1 MLSNL
6 KRIFD
11 RFFGFSSNSVH
22 RLSTLSLDS
31 RHRMLRLLGRLKPQ
45 IFDLHLLLKPTYH
58 VRHQDPP
65 SIPLNA
71 MHRMGN
77 VAEIHRRNSVMA
89 RWGIPGIS
97 FSLKRALGLT
107 ALRQKVAKAI
117 KVPTTRSGMERKIGR
132 AILDTLFKKR

>member
-1 MLSNL
+1 
-6 KRIFD
+6 
-11 RFFGFSSNSVH
+11 
-22 RLSTLSLDS
+22 
-31 RHRMLRLLGRLKPQ
+31 MLRLLARLKPQ
-45 IFDLHLLLKPTYH
+45 IFDLNLPVGSVYH
-58 VRHQDPP
+58 VMHKDPA

-71 MHRMGN
+71 MHLMGN